1 MRLTKQQTEAII
13 QTVTRLAGM
22 ESAVYLFGSRLNDQA
37 KGGDIDLFIES
48 DTPLSLIDRAQ
59 IKMELETQLSLPID
73 IVSKVRGAVATP
85 FQIIA
90 QFRAALLEI

>member
-1 MRLTKQQTEAII
+1 MRLTKQQIHTIT
-13 QTVTRLAGM
+13 QTVFRLVGA

-85 FQIIA
+85 FQSIA
-90 QFRAALLEI
+90 QSRAALLEI